1 MHQSFITRE
10 NQRFSPSHSE
20 SRWLVSQP
28 ATPCARARL
37 ANLLT
42 WITSGTSVSCLPVS
56 TRPAPGCLSPFASSR
71 RGVCSNCRVRARGC
85 AAPMQR
91 SVSRGGYTRQA
102 ALEEGFLHNQL
113 TNADL
118 IKRLKVVSPPIV
130 LCPPPRPL
138 LTCCLPAHRL
148 RPRH

>member
-1 MHQSFITRE
+1 
-10 NQRFSPSHSE
+10 
-20 SRWLVSQP
+20 
-28 ATPCARARL
+28 
-37 ANLLT
+37 
-42 WITSGTSVSCLPVS
+42 
-56 TRPAPGCLSPFASSR
+56 
-71 RGVCSNCRVRARGC
+71 
-85 AAPMQR
+85 MQR